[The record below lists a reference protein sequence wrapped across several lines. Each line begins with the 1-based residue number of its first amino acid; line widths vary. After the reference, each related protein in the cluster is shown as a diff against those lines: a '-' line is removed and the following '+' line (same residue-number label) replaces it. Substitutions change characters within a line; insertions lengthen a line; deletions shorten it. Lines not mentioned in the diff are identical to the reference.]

1 MNFGKSMDSLKH
13 AFVKKTTKLYFG
25 IKGFFISMLLKK
37 GDMCIPMNAPS
48 EKGVHTVYYYRGEN
62 NFFVTREGT
71 ETHFGVTYFDSR
83 IKKYKN
89 WEIGVMNFKKC

>member
-1 MNFGKSMDSLKH
+1 MDFGKSIDSLKH

-48 EKGVHTVYYYRGEN
+48 EKGVLTRYYYRGDNTFAVIKDGIEQ
-62 NFFVTREGT
+62 
-71 ETHFGVTYFDSR
+71 HFGVTYFDSR
-83 IKKYKN
+83 LKKYKN